1 MERPS
6 DENADEIDSASVD
19 RGLVSPA
26 DISMDSGAI
35 LMHSYVVNRGFA
47 RQVDAAYANPP
58 TKAEHVRPWGVDQWP
73 PPPWIADSD

>member
-6 DENADEIDSASVD
+6 DENVDEIDSASVD

-58 TKAEHVRPWGVDQWP
+58 TKA
-73 PPPWIADSD
+73 